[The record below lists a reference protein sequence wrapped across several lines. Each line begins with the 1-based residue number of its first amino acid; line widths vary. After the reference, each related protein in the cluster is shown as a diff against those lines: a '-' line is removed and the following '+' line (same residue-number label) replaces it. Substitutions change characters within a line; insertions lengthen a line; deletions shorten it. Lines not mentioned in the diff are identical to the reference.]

1 MAFLQMMQW
10 RRRDIHRFRPT
21 NIFHAKIKHKNQAY
35 NRMPNFYGNNTPL
48 TKCVDDKLYN
58 TFGSRFPPNYP
69 KNVSRYNAARNAIK
83 YQCMKKLGYGPRNP
97 RMQHQTQSRL
107 SAVEGRE
114 MNVYDA
120 ERVASIYGPGEEQYQ
135 PAWYAPVDPTLN
147 NLPPSVED
155 VGPNNNLAEER
166 RSGSPPKFAG
176 FGGVR
181 GRRQSRTRSKRNK
194 KLRRRQTRR
203 KSI

>member
-1 MAFLQMMQW
+1 
-10 RRRDIHRFRPT
+10 
-21 NIFHAKIKHKNQAY
+21 
-35 NRMPNFYGNNTPL
+35 MPDFYGNITPL
-48 TKCVDDKLYN
+48 TKCIDDKLYN

-69 KNVSRYNAARNAIK
+69 KNLSRYNAARNAIK

-97 RMQHQTQSRL
+97 RKVHQTQSRL

-120 ERVASIYGPGEEQYQ
+120 ERVASIYGTGEEQYQ

-176 FGGVR
+176 FGFGGGR
-181 GRRQSRTRSKRNK
+181 GRRHSRTRSKHHKKATNK
-194 KLRRRQTRR
+194 KLRRRQTHR
-203 KSI
+203 KSN